1 MDKAKKL
8 TCPRRFDIFFALL
21 SVPLRFKPPGNK
33 AKPGCQRWVESATV
47 QGRGRPSDVKE
58 GLSSCFVLPHFCG
71 PFNVTVFRSM
81 EGAEGGKKN
90 GRPDKGEL
98 MFDMLTHVP
107 THVKKKVEKKES
119 FPQQPGSSRM

>member
-8 TCPRRFDIFFALL
+8 TCPRQFFDIYIFCAP

-33 AKPGCQRWVESATV
+33 AKPGCQRWVESASI

-58 GLSSCFVLPHFCG
+58 GLSACFVLPHFCG

-81 EGAEGGKKN
+81 KRGK
-90 GRPDKGEL
+90 
-98 MFDMLTHVP
+98 
-107 THVKKKVEKKES
+107 EKKMEGWIKENS
-119 FPQQPGSSRM
+119 CLIC

>member
-8 TCPRRFDIFFALL
+8 TCPRRFDIFSFFALP

-33 AKPGCQRWVESATV
+33 AKPGCQRWVENATI

-58 GLSSCFVLPHFCG
+58 GLSACFVLPHFCG

-81 EGAEGGKKN
+81 KGGRRKKN
-90 GRPDKGEL
+90 GRLDKGEL
-98 MFDMLTHVP
+98 MFDMLTHVH
-107 THVKKKVEKKES
+107 TGKKEKS
-119 FPQQPGSSRM
+119 FR